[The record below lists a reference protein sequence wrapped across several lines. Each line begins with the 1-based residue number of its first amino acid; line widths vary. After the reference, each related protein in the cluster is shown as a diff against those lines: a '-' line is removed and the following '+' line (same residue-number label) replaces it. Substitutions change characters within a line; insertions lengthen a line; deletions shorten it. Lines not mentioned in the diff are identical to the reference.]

1 MGFNIALRQDKI
13 RRICCSLATFVK
25 IVCIFFLVLYLC
37 IGLSGVFW
45 FFAEQLGFSF
55 FQSHDTST
63 IVSVAE
69 KEDGEINGFE
79 EFTIE
84 NNINKNGDNPG
95 SFRKIVIFS
104 IVLIFTLTGVMVN
117 LLVILSMRANKRT
130 LIIPWLVYHTGVII
144 GENYNKL

>member
-1 MGFNIALRQDKI
+1 MGFNIAMRQDKV
-13 RRICCSLATFVK
+13 RRICCSLSTFVK

-45 FFAEQLGFSF
+45 FLSEQLGFSF
-55 FQSHDTST
+55 FQSHDSST

-84 NNINKNGDNPG
+84 NNINKNDDNDG

-144 GENYNKL
+144 GKNYYRK